1 MLRSHFWNLPLLV
14 ATLLFGPASNCLA
27 TEQSPTR
34 SGNASAIFDA
44 YLARAALTT
53 PHYRTDVALVRPNES
68 VPIGRIAAHSPLIGR
83 FSYRPKTYRELAPE
97 ERVALL
103 REPELRAFLFTL
115 GATADSPTEKTPAVG
130 DHADSSGIIAFSI
143 SPEAMLSRARLFI
156 VLPSPP

>member
-1 MLRSHFWNLPLLV
+1 MPRSHFWNLSLLV
-14 ATLLFGPASNCLA
+14 ATLLSRPASNGLA
-27 TEQSPTR
+27 AEQSPTCF
-34 SGNASAIFDA
+34 GNASAIFDA

-53 PHYRTDVALVRPNES
+53 AHYRTDVALVRPNES
-68 VPIGRIAAHSPLIGR
+68 VPIDRIAAHSPLIGR

-103 REPELRAFLFTL
+103 REPELRAFLFTI

-130 DHADSSGIIAFSI
+130 NYADSDGIIAFSI
-143 SPEAMLSRARLFI
+143 SPEAMLSQARLFI